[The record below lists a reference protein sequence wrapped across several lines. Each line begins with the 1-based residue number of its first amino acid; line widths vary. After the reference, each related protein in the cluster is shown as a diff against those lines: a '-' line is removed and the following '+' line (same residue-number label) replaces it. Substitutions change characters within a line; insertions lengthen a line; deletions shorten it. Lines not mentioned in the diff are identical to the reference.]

1 MRTVCFVD
9 PQHFCGDAE
18 PVGIKVGERHKLGAV
33 GVGAA
38 QVPSEGPYT
47 AAPNPDN
54 SEAYLHHLRSTP
66 RVTDVMGSLD
76 KKTVPDIAVSLRE
89 RRDRGSGAYSD
100 RNHKPAITGE
110 FPLL

>member
-1 MRTVCFVD
+1 MSW
-9 PQHFCGDAE
+9 
-18 PVGIKVGERHKLGAV
+18 
-33 GVGAA
+33 AA
-38 QVPSEGPYT
+38 FI
-47 AAPNPDN
+47 
-54 SEAYLHHLRSTP
+54 
-66 RVTDVMGSLD
+66 